1 MYNGAMN
8 EINCLAC
15 GAPHRD
21 CICCLECGAQYGDC
35 ECGNEDDEELETQEC
50 IMTA

>member
-8 EINCLAC
+8 ETNCLTC
-15 GAPHRD
+15 GATHRD

-35 ECGNEDDEELETQEC
+35 ECGNEDDD
-50 IMTA
+50 A